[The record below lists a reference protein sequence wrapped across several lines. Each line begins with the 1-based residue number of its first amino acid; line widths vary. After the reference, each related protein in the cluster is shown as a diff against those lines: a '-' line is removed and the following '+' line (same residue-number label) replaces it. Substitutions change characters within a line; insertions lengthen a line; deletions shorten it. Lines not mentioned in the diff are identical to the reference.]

1 MAQTKIGD
9 LINPQVMGDMVSAK
23 LPKKIKFAP
32 IARIDDTL
40 VGQPGNTITLPK
52 YGYIGDAEDLVEG
65 APIPTTKLSTTSTT
79 ATVKKAGKGAEIT
92 DEAVLS
98 GYGDP
103 FGEAASQIA
112 KSIGAK
118 VDNDCYDELTK
129 ATQAYDGTAGVISY
143 AGVVGAN
150 AVFGDESDSSLAKV
164 IFINPAQ
171 EQTLLLDSN
180 FTSNDKYPASVI
192 MNGYVG
198 RIAGAEVVKSKKVKL
213 VKYVKDN
220 STGTITIVSDD
231 TTEESTKKHLS
242 TIMANAIDFTLAV
255 GDKVSAVSTE
265 YYANPVVIVDVRDAN
280 EAANADYVA
289 EEIPALSIFL
299 KRNVLIETDRNIGV
313 STEVVG
319 TEHYVAKLTNDSKVV
334 LAKFAATSG
343 E

>member
-32 IARIDDTL
+32 IARVDDTL

-52 YGYIGDAEDLVEG
+52 YGYIGDAVDLVEG
-65 APIPTTKLSTTSTT
+65 APIPTDKLSTTSTT
-79 ATVKKAGKGAEIT
+79 ATVKKTGKGAEIT

-112 KSIGAK
+112 KSIAAK

-129 ATQAYDGTAGVISY
+129 ATQAYDGTAGQISY

-150 AVFGDESDSSLAKV
+150 AVFGDESDSTLAKV

-231 TTEESTKKHLS
+231 TEEEATKKHLS

-255 GDKVSAVSTE
+255 GDKVSAVATE
-265 YYANPVVIVDVRDAN
+265 YYANPVVIVDPRDAN
-280 EAANADYVA
+280 EDAGADYVA

-299 KRNVLIETDRNIGV
+299 KRNVLIETARKIGV